1 MTTLT
6 AWLVTLVVFQPLL
19 ASVLVAL
26 LPQHEKRLV
35 RAWTFLA
42 MLLNFALTVLLY
54 VQFDPKGPE
63 FQLEQRL
70 PWIRTWASATTWA
83 STAWPFR

>member
-26 LPQHEKRLV
+26 LPQNEKRLEHHQRDEPGGERGHRSTQV
-35 RAWTFLA
+35 RTTPMEISKPTA
-42 MLLNFALTVLLY
+42 MTV
-54 VQFDPKGPE
+54 
-63 FQLEQRL
+63 
-70 PWIRTWASATTWA
+70 A
-83 STAWPFR
+83 